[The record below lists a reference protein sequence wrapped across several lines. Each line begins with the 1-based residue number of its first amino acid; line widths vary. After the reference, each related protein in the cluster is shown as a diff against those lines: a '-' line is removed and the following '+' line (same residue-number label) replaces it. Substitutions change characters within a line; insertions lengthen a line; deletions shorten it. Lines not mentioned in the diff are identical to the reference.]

1 MGKTKR
7 HRLQLY
13 ADVLR
18 TLKVHEEGC
27 GITRLS
33 YGANMPLDRVK
44 KLVEE
49 LASHG
54 LIARSIDD
62 SRIFIITSRGM
73 DFLDAF
79 NKLAIFL
86 E

>member
-1 MGKTKR
+1 MVKTKR

-18 TLKVHEEGC
+18 TLKAHDEGC
-27 GITRLS
+27 GITKLS

-44 KLVEE
+44 KLVGE

-54 LIARSIDD
+54 LIARRTDD
-62 SRIFIITSRGM
+62 SRIFHNSKGNGFFRS
-73 DFLDAF
+73 L
-79 NKLAIFL
+79 
-86 E
+86 